1 MPSGSIGPSM
11 TPALATMV
19 AGAILSGASP
29 KSEATTPATGTG
41 DKASRDDHVHP
52 RLTITRNGDLDANGS
67 AVLDFAPVAYDLE
80 PGFFA
85 VSIGAAALVAF
96 DVAWTKDGAGKF
108 TGATIT
114 ARRSR
119 KLPAVISL
127 LTALVNYDTSEPA
140 ANVKFN
146 ATIIKSS
153 QAPA

>member
-1 MPSGSIGPSM
+1 MPGGSIGPSM

-19 AGAILSGASP
+19 AGALLTSSAP
-29 KSEATTPATGTG
+29 KSEATAPAVGTG
-41 DKASRDDHVHP
+41 EKASRDDHVHP
-52 RLTITRNGDLDANGS
+52 RLTITRNGVLDGNGS
-67 AVLDFAPVAYDLE
+67 APIDFAPVVYDLE

-85 VSIGAAALVAF
+85 VSIGAGALVAF
-96 DVAWTKDGAGKF
+96 DVTWVQDGAGKY

-127 LTALVNYDTSEPA
+127 LSALVNYDTSEPA
-140 ANVKFN
+140 AGVRFN